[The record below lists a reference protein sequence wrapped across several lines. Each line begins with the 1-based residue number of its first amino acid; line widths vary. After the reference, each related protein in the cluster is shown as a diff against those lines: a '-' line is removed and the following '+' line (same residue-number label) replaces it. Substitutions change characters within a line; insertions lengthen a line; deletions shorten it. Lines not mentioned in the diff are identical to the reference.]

1 MVFNLTPVKND
12 PGPSLVSPVPDMG
25 NMYNRCDNTDIKLNE
40 IMFSDESMAARQL
53 KLYIAFLNKRPQF
66 Q

>member
-25 NMYNRCDNTDIKLNE
+25 NMYNRCDNTDNE

-53 KLYIAFLNKRPQF
+53 QLYIAFLNKRPQF